1 MKKIL
6 LSVIT
11 ILCGIPVMAQNSA
24 SLKMN
29 LEKNKVYRLKSV
41 SEQTVTQTI
50 NGVQQTTE
58 SKVNYTMSLK
68 MIDLTAD
75 YLITEVRFDT
85 LITYTNTMGKT
96 VSYSSVDEG
105 DIKSAETADV
115 LSYIMNR
122 LSKNALY
129 VKMDFTGRPV
139 EIVNLKMLTDMVLK
153 DTSSI
158 TLTGPTAEA
167 VKKQIVN
174 SVSDSELKTIIGMFT
189 WSLPGGQVAQSDSWD
204 IIQQI
209 SSGGLMLEIATTYKV
224 DRIEGTRANIT
235 AESIIRTA
243 ANAVPI
249 ESGGATVTYDGI
261 KGLTRSSLVIDLLT
275 GLKVEDIGKT
285 HITGNL
291 DISAPGFSM
300 QMPMDINGES
310 KTIALQ

>member
-1 MKKIL
+1 MKKIML
-6 LSVIT
+6 FVTAVMFCASI
-11 ILCGIPVMAQNSA
+11 MAQNPTN
-24 SLKMN
+24 LKLN

-41 SEQTVTQTI
+41 SAQTVTQTI

-68 MIDLTAD
+68 MIDATAD

-85 LITYTNTMGKT
+85 MTTYTNTMGKV
-96 VSYSSVDEG
+96 VSHSSVNEG
-105 DIKSAETADV
+105 DIKSAETDEV
-115 LSYIMNR
+115 LSCVLNR

-129 VKMDFTGRPV
+129 VKMDFAGKPI
-139 EIVNLKMLTDMVLK
+139 EIVNLKMMADMVLK

-158 TLTGPTAEA
+158 TMTGPTADA

-174 SVSDSELKTIIGMFT
+174 SVSDSELKTIIEMFT
-189 WSLPGGQVAQSDSWD
+189 WSLPGRQVAQGDSWD
-204 IIQQI
+204 ILQQI
-209 SSGGLMLEIATTYKV
+209 SSGGLMLEITTTYKL
-224 DRIEGTRANIT
+224 DRIEGHRANIT

-261 KGLTRSSLVIDLLT
+261 KGLTRSSMVVDLLT
-275 GLKVEDIGKT
+275 GLKVEDNGKT

-291 DISAPGFSM
+291 GISGPGFSM
-300 QMPMDINGES
+300 VMPMDINSES
-310 KTIALQ
+310 KVTAIQ

>member
-1 MKKIL
+1 MKKII
-6 LSVIT
+6 LSVTAIMSCVA
-11 ILCGIPVMAQNSA
+11 IMAQNPA
-24 SLKMN
+24 NLKLN
-29 LEKNKVYRLKSV
+29 LENNNVYRLRSV

-85 LITYTNTMGKT
+85 LITNTNTMGKT
-96 VSYSSVDEG
+96 VSFSSVNEG

-115 LSYIMNR
+115 LSCIMNR

-129 VKMDFTGRPV
+129 VKMDFAGKPV

-158 TLTGPTAEA
+158 AITGPTADA

-174 SVSDSELKTIIGMFT
+174 SVGDSELKTMIEMFT
-189 WSLPGGQVAQSDSWD
+189 WSLPARLVAPGDTWEILQK
-204 IIQQI
+204 I
-209 SSGGLMLEIATTYKV
+209 SSGGMMLEIATTYKL
-224 DRIEGTRANIT
+224 DRIEGSRANIT
-235 AESIIRTA
+235 SESIIRTA

-249 ESGGATVTYDGI
+249 ESGGATVTYDDI
-261 KGLTRSSLVIDLLT
+261 KGLTRSNLVIDLLT
-275 GLKVEDIGKT
+275 GLKVEDNGKT

-300 QMPMDINGES
+300 KMPMDINGES
-310 KTIALQ
+310 KVIALQ